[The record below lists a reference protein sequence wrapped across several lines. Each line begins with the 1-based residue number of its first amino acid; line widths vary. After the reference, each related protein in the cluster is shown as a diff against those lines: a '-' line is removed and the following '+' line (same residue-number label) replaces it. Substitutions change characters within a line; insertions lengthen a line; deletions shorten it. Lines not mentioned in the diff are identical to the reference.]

1 MSESHGGEACP
12 LPLPASLTHC
22 PFAIILKKHKRAHNL
37 FTQLFALPAALLGWE
52 CRDQRKASLSAL
64 WLHSYELVNKG
75 LEWQRRME
83 GRGGGEEWGAP
94 DALVI
99 PSPLIQLSL
108 VPNGCV

>member
-1 MSESHGGEACP
+1 MHAGLHHNTTEVRIMSESHGGEACP

-83 GRGGGEEWGAP
+83 GRGGGG
-94 DALVI
+94 VG
-99 PSPLIQLSL
+99 ST
-108 VPNGCV
+108 